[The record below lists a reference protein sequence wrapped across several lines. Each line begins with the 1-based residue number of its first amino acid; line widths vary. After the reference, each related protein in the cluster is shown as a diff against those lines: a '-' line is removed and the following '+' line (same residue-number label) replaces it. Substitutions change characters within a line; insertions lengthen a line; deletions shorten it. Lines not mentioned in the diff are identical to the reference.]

1 MFQGRITGRLLAFAL
16 GTAVLSA
23 CGSMSAL
30 SGTAQGS
37 QRISALGIKPLD
49 NPIDPARALAHTR
62 VLTSTEMNGRM
73 TATAGDYRAD
83 DYIVSEF
90 EKLGLLVIKQA
101 FRGSFK
107 GTAHNVIAMLP
118 GSERSQRYVIVGAHK
133 DHLGLRN
140 GKVYH
145 GANDNAAGT
154 AAVLEIA
161 RVMAERNQNNGDR
174 PRANVLF
181 MTFSGEELGLI
192 GSTYYT
198 KNPIV
203 PGMDGGA
210 RPISL
215 SQITGMVNLDCIAVG
230 NTNTVGTDAVE
241 GEALSRTDMSQMA
254 RRRGLTP
261 VFQPFKIPHGHAH
274 ETVPG
279 ARALPPWASSDHAA
293 FRRAGVRAICYYAE
307 PVMSRYLHS
316 PYDTIPERDEIT
328 KKPAD
333 LFNIDNVA
341 RIAALGYDNLRA
353 WANE

>member
-1 MFQGRITGRLLAFAL
+1 MAQGRITGRLFAL
-16 GTAVLSA
+16 LAGAAVLSA
-23 CGSMSAL
+23 CGSMAGMIGAQKRVGSAGVAGL
-30 SGTAQGS
+30 
-37 QRISALGIKPLD
+37 KPLD
-49 NPIDPARALAHTR
+49 NPIDPARAMEHTR
-62 VLTSTEMNGRM
+62 VLTSAEMNGRM
-73 TATAGDYRAD
+73 TASAGDYRAD

-90 EKLGLLVIKQA
+90 EKLGLPVTKQA
-101 FRGSFK
+101 FRGNFK

-133 DHLGLRN
+133 DHLGLR
-140 GKVYH
+140 GGRVYH

-161 RVMAERNQNNGDR
+161 RVMTERNQLHGDR
-174 PRANVLF
+174 PRANILF
-181 MTFSGEELGLI
+181 MTFSGEELGLL

-203 PGMDGGA
+203 PGMEGGA
-210 RPISL
+210 RPIPL
-215 SQITGMVNLDCIAVG
+215 SAITGMVNLDCIAVG

-241 GEALSRTDMSQMA
+241 DETLTRGGLSVMA

-274 ETVPG
+274 ENEPG
-279 ARALPPWASSDHAA
+279 GRPLPPWASSDHAS

-307 PVMSRYLHS
+307 PVMSKYLHS
-316 PYDTIPERDEIT
+316 PNDTIPERDAI
-328 KKPAD
+328 KKQPAD
-333 LFNIDNVA
+333 RFNIDNVA
-341 RIAALGYDNLRA
+341 RIAALGYDTLKT